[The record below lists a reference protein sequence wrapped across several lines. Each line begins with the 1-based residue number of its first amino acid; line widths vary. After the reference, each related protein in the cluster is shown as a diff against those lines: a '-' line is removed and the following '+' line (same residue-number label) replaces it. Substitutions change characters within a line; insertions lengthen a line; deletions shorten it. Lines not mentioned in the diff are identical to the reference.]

1 MIYLPE
7 TPVISIVDDDESV
20 RTATANLVQSLG
32 YRACAFASPE
42 EFLQSSYLSTASCL
56 VSDIQMPRM
65 TGVDLQDLLI
75 TQDHRIPI
83 IFITAYPDETIR
95 SRALDAGAVC
105 FLGKPFDVQTFIEC
119 LHKAVNR
126 RDRET
131 T

>member
-1 MIYLPE
+1 MIYLPD

-20 RTATANLVQSLG
+20 RTATANLVRSLG
-32 YRACAFASPE
+32 FRVCAYSSPE
-42 EFLQSSYLSTASCL
+42 EFLESPCISTTSCL
-56 VSDIQMPRM
+56 VSDIQMP
-65 TGVDLQDLLI
+65 GISGIDLHDLLI
-75 TQDHRIPI
+75 AQDRRIPI

-95 SRALDAGAVC
+95 TRALDAGAVC
-105 FLGKPFDVQTFIEC
+105 FLGKPFDVQALIEC